1 MWSMILSDKVVGIKK
16 RYMKNV
22 AAPDTQIV
30 DLLQL
35 KQYYAVIVPFK
46 VKTYY
51 KTFFTTGEES
61 QETLQFVI
69 NRTTKVLLMRYPLCP
84 LQTSTFCNLRFSS
97 ALGQEDGTWSF

>member
-46 VKTYY
+46 VKTY
-51 KTFFTTGEES
+51 FFY
-61 QETLQFVI
+61 
-69 NRTTKVLLMRYPLCP
+69 NRRGKSGNPPICDNPDHKSSLDEVPTMSFTNKYILRR
-84 LQTSTFCNLRFSS
+84 NLV
-97 ALGQEDGTWSF
+97 